1 MRGAVS
7 VALVYLYYD
16 PDGTSDDK
24 QKSSLISAT
33 LTVVLF
39 STLVYGAITK
49 PMLDLLLGAAGAQ
62 LCRLLSLALPATAQ
76 LCFALFR
83 WSLSRFP
90 AKSCGTAHLWHAL
103 SARSVAWRHSISLP
117 GISADE
123 RAAIQEV
130 AERRSGSPAPMNG
143 CSSHSNAACIQ
154 DKPTQTWA

>member
-49 PMLDLLLGAAGAQ
+49 PMLDLLLGAAGAVQ
-62 LCRLLSLALPATAQ
+62 CPCLFSPGWLPHSYALLCVG
-76 LCFALFR
+76 R
-83 WSLSRFP
+83 W
-90 AKSCGTAHLWHAL
+90 H
-103 SARSVAWRHSISLP
+103 
-117 GISADE
+117 
-123 RAAIQEV
+123 
-130 AERRSGSPAPMNG
+130 PAPG
-143 CSSHSNAACIQ
+143 QSLVALRPSGHHGSSGYKCLASPHRRA
-154 DKPTQTWA
+154 

>member
-16 PDGTSDDK
+16 PDGTTADK

-62 LCRLLSLALPATAQ
+62 HCPRLVLPGWQLHSCASRPSSCNCNCPCLASCSLLEACGTHPFGLLLSVHPLAWRCLSPLPASSTQQSLQGAAAQ
-76 LCFALFR
+76 EIADR
-83 WSLSRFP
+83 
-90 AKSCGTAHLWHAL
+90 
-103 SARSVAWRHSISLP
+103 RSVP
-117 GISADE
+117 
-123 RAAIQEV
+123 
-130 AERRSGSPAPMNG
+130 
-143 CSSHSNAACIQ
+143 
-154 DKPTQTWA
+154 

>member
-49 PMLDLLLGAAGAQ
+49 PMLDLLLGAAGAVQ
-62 LCRLLSLALPATAQ
+62 CQCLFSPGWLPAQ
-76 LCFALFR
+76 LCLTLFR
-83 WSLSRFP
+83 SLASRSRAEPCGAASFRASAFCAFWCMAAVDLNAWHPHTAEHERSKHPGSDGEALSLSGFP
-90 AKSCGTAHLWHAL
+90 GL
-103 SARSVAWRHSISLP
+103 SGVKI
-117 GISADE
+117 
-123 RAAIQEV
+123 
-130 AERRSGSPAPMNG
+130 
-143 CSSHSNAACIQ
+143 
-154 DKPTQTWA
+154 

>member
-62 LCRLLSLALPATAQ
+62 LCRHLSPAFPATA
-76 LCFALFR
+76 LPCFTPFR
-83 WSLSRFP
+83 LKASRSRAMPCGAASFRASAP
-90 AKSCGTAHLWHAL
+90 CAFSCMAASEPTAWHPRTAKH
-103 SARSVAWRHSISLP
+103 
-117 GISADE
+117 E
-123 RAAIQEV
+123 KAAAQEV
-130 AERRSGSPAPMNG
+130 TERR
-143 CSSHSNAACIQ
+143 
-154 DKPTQTWA
+154 

>member
-49 PMLDLLLGAAGAQ
+49 PMLDLLLGAAGLPIIAF
-62 LCRLLSLALPATAQ
+62 CLPATAQ
-76 LCFALFR
+76 LCFTPFR
-83 WSLSRFP
+83 
-90 AKSCGTAHLWHAL
+90 L
-103 SARSVAWRHSISLP
+103 SASCSQARSCVQRPGRQQARSSAGTCFLPCRPPHSH
-117 GISADE
+117 A
-123 RAAIQEV
+123 
-130 AERRSGSPAPMNG
+130 
-143 CSSHSNAACIQ
+143 
-154 DKPTQTWA
+154 

>member
-33 LTVVLF
+33 LTIVLF

-62 LCRLLSLALPATAQ
+62 LCQDAFLALPATAQ
-76 LCFALFR
+76 LCFTLFR
-83 WSLSRFP
+83 SLASRSR
-90 AKSCGTAHLWHAL
+90 AKSGDAASLWA
-103 SARSVAWRHSISLP
+103 SAFCVFCRMAAWDLP
-117 GISADE
+117 AWHPRAAEHE

-130 AERRSGSPAPMNG
+130 TERR
-143 CSSHSNAACIQ
+143 
-154 DKPTQTWA
+154 

>member
-49 PMLDLLLGAAGAQ
+49 PMLDLLLGAAGAVQ
-62 LCRLLSLALPATAQ
+62 YQCLFSPGWLPHSYALLC
-76 LCFALFR
+76 
-83 WSLSRFP
+83 
-90 AKSCGTAHLWHAL
+90 
-103 SARSVAWRHSISLP
+103 
-117 GISADE
+117 
-123 RAAIQEV
+123 
-130 AERRSGSPAPMNG
+130 
-143 CSSHSNAACIQ
+143 
-154 DKPTQTWA
+154 

>member
-49 PMLDLLLGAAGAQ
+49 PMLDLLLGASGA
-62 LCRLLSLALPATAQ
+62 LNTSTIPLPDRSLSLILQ
-76 LCFALFR
+76 
-83 WSLSRFP
+83 
-90 AKSCGTAHLWHAL
+90 
-103 SARSVAWRHSISLP
+103 
-117 GISADE
+117 
-123 RAAIQEV
+123 
-130 AERRSGSPAPMNG
+130 
-143 CSSHSNAACIQ
+143 
-154 DKPTQTWA
+154 